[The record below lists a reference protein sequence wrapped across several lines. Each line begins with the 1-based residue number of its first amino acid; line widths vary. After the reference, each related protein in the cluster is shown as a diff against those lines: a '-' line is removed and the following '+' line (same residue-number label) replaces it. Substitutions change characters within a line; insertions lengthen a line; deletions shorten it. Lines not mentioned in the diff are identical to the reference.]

1 MHYTNRQPRQSWLS
15 ILLSSSDTEKL
26 FMLTLRKFA
35 DKTLKNHD
43 IITDK
48 ISTDK
53 GKNKHK
59 KQICNQQ

>member
-1 MHYTNRQPRQSWLS
+1 
-15 ILLSSSDTEKL
+15 
-26 FMLTLRKFA
+26 MLTLRKFA

-59 KQICNQQ
+59 KQIFNQQ